1 MKYWLW
7 LFATCCLIC
16 SSHPGL
22 AEADTLNAHSRPPL
36 RLGMTPAM
44 THGQYSLL
52 EQWRTYLEQQL
63 NRPVE
68 LVFRNNQQD
77 SLVLLRQKKL
87 DFAWISAPV
96 YLKNRQQT
104 RLLVTPLYRGRP
116 YDRAYLIV
124 SASDQQTKSLQ
135 DLQGK
140 LFAYMDAES
149 STGYLEPRYQ
159 LRNSGQDPEQFF
171 KSSFFT
177 RDHLKVVA
185 AVAIGLADGGSLSGF
200 AWETLALTRPD
211 ITSQTRIVSRS
222 AELALPP
229 IVARR
234 NLDERDLSQMRHAL
248 LNMAHDEV
256 GQKLLSQLNL
266 DGFTSAND
274 PLYQRISVMMRRM
287 DEP

>member
-1 MKYWLW
+1 VKYWFW
-7 LFATCCLIC
+7 LFVTCYLLC
-16 SSHPGL
+16 SSHAAL
-22 AEADTLNAHSRPPL
+22 AEADILNANARPL

-44 THGQYSLL
+44 AYGQYSLM
-52 EQWRTYLEQQL
+52 EQWRAYLEQQL
-63 NRPVE
+63 NRPVA

-77 SLVLLRQKKL
+77 SLALLQQKKL

-96 YLKNRQQT
+96 YLKNRHKA
-104 RLLVTPLYRGRP
+104 RLLVTPLYQGQP

-124 SASDQQTKSLQ
+124 SASDYQTKHLQ

-140 LFAYMDAES
+140 LFAYMDADS

-222 AELALPP
+222 AELGLPP
-229 IVARR
+229 IVARQ
-234 NLDERDLSQMRHAL
+234 NLDEHDLSQMRHVL
-248 LNMAHDEV
+248 LNMSHDEA
-256 GQKLLSQLNL
+256 GKKLLSQLNL
-266 DGFTSAND
+266 DGFTPAND
-274 PLYQRISVMMRRM
+274 RLYHRISLMMRRV
-287 DEP
+287 ERP